1 MLWTAKNKPKESITQ
16 MVERI
21 LHNGKITSKEHLQLT
36 SAILA
41 DDKTSE
47 EERHQIN
54 RIFDYL
60 QIGKIKLSEK
70 E

>member
-1 MLWTAKNKPKESITQ
+1 MLWTAKNKPKVSIPQ
-16 MVERI
+16 MVQSI
-21 LHNGKITSKEHLQLT
+21 LDSGKITSGEHLQLT

-60 QIGKIKLSEK
+60 QIGKIKLSE
-70 E
+70 

>member
-1 MLWTAKNKPKESITQ
+1 MLWTAKNKPKVSIPQ
-16 MVERI
+16 MVQSI
-21 LHNGKITSKEHLQLT
+21 LESGKITSGEHLQLT

-60 QIGKIKLSEK
+60 QIGKIKLSE
-70 E
+70 

>member
-1 MLWTAKNKPKESITQ
+1 MLWTAKNKPKVSIPQ
-16 MVERI
+16 MVQSI
-21 LHNGKITSKEHLQLT
+21 LDSGKITSGEHLQLT
-36 SAILA
+36 SAMLA

-60 QIGKIKLSEK
+60 QIGKIKLSE
-70 E
+70 

>member
-1 MLWTAKNKPKESITQ
+1 MSWTAKNKPKETISQ

-21 LHNGKITSKEHLQLT
+21 LNTGTIISKEHLQLT
-36 SAILA
+36 SAMLA

-60 QIGKIKLSEK
+60 QIGKIKLSE
-70 E
+70 

>member
-1 MLWTAKNKPKESITQ
+1 MSWTAKNKPKVSITQ
-16 MVERI
+16 MVQSI
-21 LHNGKITSKEHLQLT
+21 LDSGKITSKEHLQLT
-36 SAILA
+36 SAMLA

-60 QIGKIKLSEK
+60 QIGKIKLSE
-70 E
+70 